1 MVGHSACEEVPL
13 LFPSFFIPFFIFS
26 SSACSPFLKGLALPF
41 PFPFPFPRFL
51 ENLLV
56 PCFNFII
63 LLFKFLAP
71 GRGTQSLSPRNST
84 WGYMLLQV
92 VSKLVI
98 GLFFWLFLL
107 FECVGGFDS
116 FLDIAASCLIKKRQV
131 NWPFSFLEVAWNSA
145 SSSSLPFFQRWVWCF
160 DHALDFLLAGK
171 LSCKTKAPCCSF
183 SCSEAFAILSL
194 SGIS

>member
-116 FLDIAASCLIKKRQV
+116 FLDIAVVASILPHQEKASQLAFLFLGSCLELCQFFLIALFPKMSLV
-131 NWPFSFLEVAWNSA
+131 LWPCPGLLTCWQTFLQN
-145 SSSSLPFFQRWVWCF
+145 
-160 DHALDFLLAGK
+160 
-171 LSCKTKAPCCSF
+171 
-183 SCSEAFAILSL
+183 
-194 SGIS
+194 